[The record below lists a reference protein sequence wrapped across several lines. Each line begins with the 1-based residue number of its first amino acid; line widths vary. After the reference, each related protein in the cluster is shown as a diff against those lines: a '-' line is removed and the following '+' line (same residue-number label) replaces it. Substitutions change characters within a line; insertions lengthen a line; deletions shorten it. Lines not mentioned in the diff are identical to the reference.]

1 MGWEGTYV
9 HPRWPFPALTTEAG
23 WEVSCLSDGTSSL
36 FGVAVL
42 SQQPSFT
49 VLGPGRSWAK
59 MSATRPGQSQ
69 WIPLYPRGAEWN
81 SSPTGL
87 RLGRQPGFGM
97 LVEVTGA
104 CQALDVLALV
114 HPQVVFV

>member
-9 HPRWPFPALTTEAG
+9 HPRWPFPALTTEAE

-36 FGVAVL
+36 LGVAVL

-49 VLGPGRSWAK
+49 VLGPGLRCQDTSD
-59 MSATRPGQSQ
+59 MCPGQSQ
-69 WIPLYPRGAEWN
+69 RIPLYPRGAEWN

-87 RLGRQPGFGM
+87 RLGHQPGFGM

-104 CQALDVLALV
+104 CQALNVLALV

>member
-1 MGWEGTYV
+1 M

-36 FGVAVL
+36 LGEALL

-49 VLGPGRSWAK
+49 SLGPGRSWAK
-59 MSATRPGQSQ
+59 MSATCPGQSQ
-69 WIPLYPRGAEWN
+69 WIPCIPGGW
-81 SSPTGL
+81 SGTPPQQGCDWD
-87 RLGRQPGFGM
+87 GQPGFGM

-104 CQALDVLALV
+104 QQALNVLALV